1 MNHKYRRMTPEEI
14 LKKIENMKKGRLKIY
29 IGAAPGVGKTFHML
43 RDAHDVR
50 EKGIDIVIG
59 IVETHGRAETEAEI
73 KDLEI
78 IPRKK
83 IHYKGKEFAE
93 LDVDAVIR
101 RNPDVVI
108 VDELAHTNAPGSKN
122 KKRYQ
127 DVQEILQ
134 AGIHVWTAM
143 NIQHLESVHDIVE
156 QVTGVQVNER
166 VPDFM
171 LREADEIE
179 VIDITPEALRERI
192 KEGKVY
198 GKEKIDQALNHFFRK
213 GNLVALRELT
223 LREVADDIEMRLEKE
238 REEQGI
244 EEPTGIHEKI
254 LVCVN
259 YRPNA
264 EKLIRRGWRIAQRLN
279 AELYILHIKQKRQ
292 SPERTIAE
300 WEKMAKQFGATF
312 LVREAASRRV
322 AHQIV
327 DVCREYKITQIVMGM
342 SARTRWEEIW
352 KGSLINV
359 IMKQL
364 KHVDVLVVSDR

>member
-14 LKKIENMKKGRLKIY
+14 LQNIEKIKKGRLKIY

-43 RDAHDVR
+43 RDAHDVK
-50 EKGIDIVIG
+50 EKGVDIVIG

-78 IPRKK
+78 IPRKRV
-83 IHYKGKEFAE
+83 HYKGKELTE

-127 DVQEILQ
+127 DVQDILR

-156 QVTGVQVNER
+156 QVTDVRVNER

-198 GKEKIDQALNHFFRK
+198 GKEKIEQALNHFFRK

-238 REEQGI
+238 REQQGI

-279 AELYILHIKQKRQ
+279 AELYILHIKQKGQ
-292 SPERTIAE
+292 SPEKAIAE
-300 WEKMAKQFGATF
+300 WEKMAKQFGAMF
-312 LVREAASRRV
+312 LVREAGPRHV

-327 DVCREYKITQIVMGM
+327 HVCREYKITQIVMGM

-352 KGSLINV
+352 KGSLIHV